1 MAYLFHMECSY
12 FSHSCGKYYKAAI
25 KRCRLIFEQK
35 IFYYPHRGAQGP
47 VLTNRKGDSG
57 GKDGEFWI
65 CRNKM
70 YLIPLHPSLSRI
82 LMIPP
87 PLHSSLAVN
96 IPESHHLILKT
107 TWLLLPP
114 YPSTP
119 PPQVMNNNRALSQL
133 TSSHCSLKL
142 HRSAWNGCWGHMLTP
157 GSCLASL
164 PLFFRALSV
173 RISCSFL
180 SISRP
185 NSALSLS
192 LNTLSTKAH
201 ASSTRCSNSSKEL
214 P

>member
-1 MAYLFHMECSY
+1 MAYLFHMERSY

-87 PLHSSLAVN
+87 PPPLFIGSQYPRVPPSD
-96 IPESHHLILKT
+96 PENNVI
-107 TWLLLPP
+107 
-114 YPSTP
+114 TP
-119 PPQVMNNNRALSQL
+119 PPLSFNP
-133 TSSHCSLKL
+133 SSS
-142 HRSAWNGCWGHMLTP
+142 GD
-157 GSCLASL
+157 
-164 PLFFRALSV
+164 
-173 RISCSFL
+173 
-180 SISRP
+180 
-185 NSALSLS
+185 
-192 LNTLSTKAH
+192 
-201 ASSTRCSNSSKEL
+201 E
-214 P
+214 